1 MNMKNDRYPPDEIE
15 ADIADVTTARMYLH
29 RHHTAVLET
38 VRRRRGAFLR
48 LFGDKHKEM
57 TQRTY
62 GAGLICLARMAARL
76 GTTAEQHYNY
86 HDELHPIDLLD
97 HMLVLLRSDAAEHIT
112 PPEWMFLFIFSAA
125 HDLRQEF
132 PGYDENG
139 IGNNERASADEAM
152 RILQLSGFDR
162 ERDYPTFELIEWM
175 IHGTTFLLGEMTLGG
190 VTFGPGALAPR
201 LAEKIRAG
209 GKSYGLFG
217 NEQVAELILLAADI
231 DTANVADPIDQF
243 AEQSESL
250 CREFHKLQ
258 GISLDSVASG
268 KSVFGFLTRGQ
279 EQYFFNSQRFNSKVA
294 LMALSESKARTGV
307 KLRELIAWLEHRFAE
322 ELENEPDR
330 NTGEHV
336 LQAFLGH
343 AIELEIASGVS
354 FLKQGAENLTQDE

>member
-1 MNMKNDRYPPDEIE
+1 MDMKGNRYPEDEIE
-15 ADIADVTTARMYLH
+15 SEIADVATARMYLH

-57 TQRTY
+57 AQRTY

-76 GTTAEQHYNY
+76 GTTADQHYNY

-97 HMLVLLRSDAAEHIT
+97 HMLILLRTDAAEQVT

-125 HDLRQEF
+125 HDLRQGF
-132 PGYDENG
+132 PGYDDNG
-139 IGNNERASADEAM
+139 VGNNERASADEAM
-152 RILQLSGFDR
+152 RILELSGFDR
-162 ERDYPTFELIEWM
+162 ANDYPMFEVIEWM
-175 IHGTTFLLGEMTLGG
+175 IHGTTFLLGEIELAGS
-190 VTFGPGALAPR
+190 TFGPGALAPR
-201 LAEKIRAG
+201 VADKIRADG
-209 GKSYGLFG
+209 ASFG
-217 NEQVAELILLAADI
+217 PFSNDQVAELILLAADI
-231 DTANVADPIDQF
+231 DTANVAQPIDQF

-258 GISLDSVASG
+258 DISLNSAASG

-279 EQYFFNSQRFNSKVA
+279 EQYFFNSQHFNSRVA
-294 LMALSESKARTGV
+294 HEALSKSKERTG
-307 KLRELIAWLEHRFAE
+307 KQLRELIAWLEERFTD
-322 ELENEPDR
+322 ELENEPDL

-354 FLKQGAENLTQDE
+354 FPDADTE